1 MKRSSGI
8 ILPLFSLPSPYGVG
22 TMGQAARDFV
32 DFLDEADQS
41 WWQVLPVGPTSSG
54 DSPYQSPSAFAGN
67 PYFIDLDLLVADG
80 LLTKQEIDACNWGD
94 NPSRVDY
101 GLLYQYRLD
110 LLRLACERGWQRD
123 SADVQAF
130 ARENKDWL
138 EDYALFMAIKRHFGM
153 VAWYEWPDKEARLH
167 EQDALARYARELD
180 ADVRLFTYVQYLFFK
195 QWAALRAYAHE
206 HGVGIFGDMPIYV
219 ALDSADV
226 WAHPENYQ
234 LDERNNPTR
243 VAGVPPDYF
252 SADGQ
257 LWGNPIYDYQAMV
270 KDGYS
275 WWCRRV
281 QAAGR
286 LFDMVR
292 IDHFRG
298 FARYWSVPAGEKT
311 AKNGCWVWGPG
322 IELIEALMRSNPD
335 VQLVA
340 EDLGVPTPEVM
351 ELLLASG
358 LPGMKVVQFAFDGRP
373 DNEPLPHGIPVNCAC
388 YTGTHDNAPLG
399 AWLAEESS
407 ECIDLARR
415 YMGLN
420 DEEGP
425 IWGMVRQG
433 ASSVAMLFFAQMQDY
448 LGLGAEARINTPG
461 TMAGNWCW
469 RLQEGQATHELAQKI
484 AGVTRLYGRAR
495 ARTQATSG

>member
-22 TMGQAARDFV
+22 TLGRAARDFV
-32 DFLDEADQS
+32 DFLAEANQS
-41 WWQVLPVGPTSSG
+41 WWQMLPVGPTGAG

-67 PYFIDLDLLVADG
+67 ALFIDLDLLVVDG
-80 LLTKQEIDACNWGD
+80 LLTQQEIDACEWGND
-94 NPSRVDY
+94 PSRVNY
-101 GLLYQYRLD
+101 GLVNQNRQD

-123 SADVQAF
+123 LAAVQTF
-130 ARENKDWL
+130 AEENEDWL
-138 EDYALFMAIKRHFGM
+138 EDYALFMAMKRHFGM
-153 VAWYEWPDKEARLH
+153 APWYEWPDEARLH
-167 EQDALARYARELD
+167 KQDALARFARELD
-180 ADVRLFTYVQYLFFK
+180 ADVRLFTYTQYLFFK
-195 QWAALRAYAHE
+195 QWADLRSYAHE
-206 HGVGIFGDMPIYV
+206 RGVGIFGDMPIYV

-234 LDERNNPTR
+234 LDERNNPTK

-252 SADGQ
+252 SEDGQ
-257 LWGNPIYDYQAMV
+257 LWGNPIYDYQAMA

-275 WWCRRV
+275 WWCQRV
-281 QAAGR
+281 KAAGR

-298 FARYWSVPAGEKT
+298 IARYWAVPAGEKT
-311 AKNGCWVWGPG
+311 AKNGQWVWGPG
-322 IELIEALMRSNPD
+322 IELMDALKASNPGL
-335 VQLVA
+335 QLVA

-358 LPGMKVVQFAFDGRP
+358 LPGMKVLQFAFDGRE
-373 DNEPLPHGIPVNCAC
+373 DNEHLPHGIPVNSAC

-399 AWLAEESS
+399 AWLEETDPA
-407 ECIDLARR
+407 CIALARR

-420 DEEGP
+420 EEEGL

-433 ASSVAMLFFAQMQDY
+433 ASSVAVLFFAQMQDY
-448 LGLGAEARINTPG
+448 LGLGAESRINIPG
-461 TMAGNWCW
+461 TMGGNWCW
-469 RLQEGQATHELAQKI
+469 RMQKGAATHELAQRI
-484 AGVTRLYGRAR
+484 AAVTRLYGRAF
-495 ARTQATSG
+495 TE

>member
-22 TMGQAARDFV
+22 TMGKAARDFV
-32 DFLDEADQS
+32 DFLAEADQS
-41 WWQVLPVGPTSSG
+41 WWQMLPVGPTGAG

-67 PYFIDLDLLVADG
+67 SLFIDLDSLVADG
-80 LLTKQEIDACNWGD
+80 LLDKREIDALEWGSD
-94 NPSRVDY
+94 SGRVDY
-101 GLLYQYRLD
+101 DLVNQNRQD
-110 LLRLACERGWQRD
+110 LLRLACERGWERD
-123 SADVQAF
+123 RADVQAF
-130 ARENKDWL
+130 AKDNEDWL
-138 EDYALFMAIKRHFGM
+138 EDYALFMAMRRHFGM
-153 VAWYEWPDKEARLH
+153 AAWYEWSDDEARLH
-167 EQDALARYARELD
+167 RPGALARYARELD
-180 ADVRLFTYVQYLFFK
+180 ADVRFFTYVQYLFFK
-195 QWAALRAYAHE
+195 QWAELRSYAHDR
-206 HGVGIFGDMPIYV
+206 GVGIFGDMPIYV

-234 LDERNNPTR
+234 LDERNVPVE

-252 SADGQ
+252 SEDGQ
-257 LWGNPIYDYQAMV
+257 LWGNPLYDYQAMA

-298 FARYWSVPAGEKT
+298 IARYWSVPAEEKT
-311 AKNGCWVWGPG
+311 AKSGHWVWGPG
-322 IELIEALMRSNPD
+322 IELIEALKKSNPD

-340 EDLGVPTPEVM
+340 EDLGTPTPEVM

-358 LPGMKVVQFAFDGRP
+358 LPGMKVVQFAFDGRE
-373 DNEPLPHGIPVNCAC
+373 DNEHLPHGIPVNCAC

-399 AWLAEESS
+399 AWFAETDPT
-407 ECIDLARR
+407 CIDLARR
-415 YMGLN
+415 YIGFN

-433 ASSVAMLFFAQMQDY
+433 ASSVATLFFAQMQDY
-448 LGLGAEARINTPG
+448 LELGAEARINTPG
-461 TMAGNWCW
+461 TMGGNWCW
-469 RLQEGQATHELAQKI
+469 RLQEGQLTSELAQKI
-484 AGVTRLYGRAR
+484 AAVTRLYGRGR
-495 ARTQATSG
+495 AE

>member
-32 DFLDEADQS
+32 DFLAEADQS
-41 WWQVLPVGPTSSG
+41 WWQMLPVGPTGAG
-54 DSPYQSPSAFAGN
+54 DSPYQSPSAFAGSSL
-67 PYFIDLDLLVADG
+67 FIDLDLLVADG
-80 LLTKQEIDACNWGD
+80 LLQKREIDACEWGSD
-94 NPSRVDY
+94 PSRVDY
-101 GLLYQYRLD
+101 GLVNQNRQG

-123 SADVQAF
+123 LADVQAF
-130 ARENKDWL
+130 AKENEDWL
-138 EDYALFMAIKRHFGM
+138 EDYALFMAIKRHFGLA
-153 VAWYEWPDKEARLH
+153 AWYEWPDVEARLH
-167 EQDALARYARELD
+167 KPDALARYARELD
-180 ADVRLFTYVQYLFFK
+180 ADVRLFTYEQYLFFK
-195 QWAALRAYAHE
+195 QWSALRAYARE
-206 HGVGIFGDMPIYV
+206 RGVGIFGDMPIYV

-226 WAHPENYQ
+226 WAHPANYQ

-252 SADGQ
+252 SEDGQ
-257 LWGNPIYDYQAMV
+257 LWGNPIYDYQAMA

-298 FARYWSVPAGEKT
+298 IARYWAVPAGEKT
-311 AKNGCWVWGPG
+311 AKNGQWVWGPG
-322 IELIEALMRSNPD
+322 MELMEALKKSNPD

-358 LPGMKVVQFAFDGRP
+358 LPGMKVVQFAFDGRE
-373 DNEPLPHGIPVNCAC
+373 DNEHLPHGIPVNCAC

-399 AWLAEESS
+399 AWLVETDPA
-407 ECIDLARR
+407 CIDLARR

-433 ASSVAMLFFAQMQDY
+433 ASSVATLFFAQMQDY
-448 LGLGAEARINTPG
+448 LELGAEARINTPG
-461 TMAGNWCW
+461 TMSGNWCW
-469 RLQEGQATHELAQKI
+469 RLQEGQLTSELARKI
-484 AGVTRLYGRAR
+484 SAVTRLYGRKISR
-495 ARTQATSG
+495 